1 VNARTR
7 RFLLS
12 LLAPLS
18 ALLFAVAVSSIL
30 LWVSG
35 HNAFDAWHDMF
46 FYAKDTRREIA
57 IVNRAIPLYMS
68 ALAVGFA
75 FKMNLFNIGVEGQYQ
90 LAVLLAA
97 TVGANVHLPAPL
109 HVLLILVVAVGVGAA
124 WSGAAGVLKAY
135 RGVHEVISTIML
147 NAVASGAIAYLLSA
161 YLRDPSETQIIKT
174 EQIPASGLLPSL
186 NSWLEKLGINVPNG
200 VDLQGFLLIAIAA
213 GIVFHVVITRTR
225 FGYDLRA
232 SGANPWAAMASGV
245 NPKAMVIKTMLIS
258 GGLAGLVGMS
268 QLLGFFGRYHQDFP
282 TGLGFA
288 GIAVALLGRNN
299 AFGMAISALL
309 FGFLNVSAQILDL
322 NDVPKEIIDIMQAII
337 LLSVVVSYEVARRMI
352 AASELRAAA
361 AATGGMATQ
370 PARVAVL
377 EGEAGPQ

>member
-1 VNARTR
+1 MRRT
-7 RFLLS
+7 LLS
-12 LLAPLS
+12 LLAPVS
-18 ALLFAVAVSSIL
+18 ALVFAVIVSSL
-30 LWVSG
+30 VLWASG
-35 HNAFDAWHDMF
+35 HNPLDAWHDMF
-46 FYAKDTRREIA
+46 FYAKDLRREVA

-90 LAVLLAA
+90 VAVLVAA
-97 TVGANVHLPAPL
+97 VVGANISVPAPI
-109 HVLLILVVAVGVGAA
+109 HVLLILVVAMAAGAA
-124 WSGAAGVLKAY
+124 WAGVAGVLKAY
-135 RGVHEVISTIML
+135 RGVHEVIATIML
-147 NAVASGAIAYLLSA
+147 NAIAGGFIAYLLTA
-161 YLRDPSETQIIKT
+161 YWRDPNEPNIIKT

-186 NSWLEKLGINVPNG
+186 NSWLEKLGLDVPNG
-200 VDLQGFLLIAIAA
+200 TDLQGFLLIAIVC
-213 GIVFHVVITRTR
+213 GIAFHIVVTRTR

-232 SGANPWAAMASGV
+232 SGTNPAAALVSGV
-245 NPKAMVIKTMLIS
+245 NPKAMIVKTMLIS
-258 GGLAGLVGMS
+258 GAISGLVGMS
-268 QLLGFFGRYHQDFP
+268 ALLGFFGRYHQDFP

-299 AFGMAISALL
+299 AFGMAIGALL

-337 LLSVVVSYEVARRMI
+337 LLSVVVSYEVVRRMI

-370 PARVAVL
+370 PARTAVL
-377 EGEAGPQ
+377 ENELEEAQ